1 MKVPA
6 SVLHR
11 HPSPLVACL
20 IATIGLSVST
30 LSAQTTIKP
39 RGERLPQ
46 APKLRTLTVREST
59 LTSAVAKA
67 SAVYRKEATSSAYLL
82 ESSEGTTTLVWK
94 IGEKEHPLPEGMKAP
109 ARASERRVKLI
120 PHEEKLFLK
129 IDTLTRPDPD
139 QGGKEVRFSGTYEA
153 TVLEGSWAGHQE
165 GAALKV
171 RLAPGDHDRYLADLR
186 KAHFDEATLA
196 RHATHYREQLIGL
209 LEGKLSDPGAAP
221 ASELEMVRAL
231 VTLVKAHPETFVVIV
246 TPEFQSAPE
255 IFTLEGD
262 TMRSTT
268 ESQST
273 TLRFDAKLPALAP
286 ARP

>member
-6 SVLHR
+6 FVLHR
-11 HPSPLVACL
+11 LPSTLVASL
-20 IATIGLSVST
+20 VAAIGLSCST

-59 LTSAVAKA
+59 LTSSVANA
-67 SAVYRKEATSSAYLL
+67 SAVYRKEPASSDYLL
-82 ESSEGTTTLVWK
+82 ESTEGVTKLVWR
-94 IGEKEHPLPEGMKAP
+94 IGEQEHPLPEGMKAAP
-109 ARASERRVKLI
+109 RPSEKRVKLI
-120 PHEEKLFLK
+120 PHEDKLFLK
-129 IDTLTRPDPD
+129 IETLTQPDPD
-139 QGGKEVRFSGTYEA
+139 QGGQEVRFSGTYEA
-153 TVLEGSWAGHQE
+153 TALEGSRAGFQ
-165 GAALKV
+165 GGVPLKV
-171 RLAPGDHDRYLADLR
+171 RITPGDQERYLADLK
-186 KAHFDEATLA
+186 KAHFNEATLA
-196 RHATHYREQLIGL
+196 RHTTRYREQLIGL
-209 LEGKLSDPGAAP
+209 LEGKLTDPGAAS

-231 VTLVKAHPETFVVIV
+231 VTLVNQHPETFVVIV
-246 TPEFQSAPE
+246 TADFRSDPE
-255 IFTLEGD
+255 IFTFEAD